1 MIGLHPAVQW
11 IGVLVTLGGGV
22 PGLGGSEVCGG
33 AVDEEATSWRSAGAK
48 VAVEQDST
56 AWLLSAAAAQVAEP
70 LALVVL
76 LTTELR
82 RRSLAEPGK
91 LADRGIL
98 AGGESHATGR
108 KLFLSGAGVA
118 GGGTVSS
125 ASQGVVFECWP
136 APGTLST

>member
-1 MIGLHPAVQW
+1 MEQ
-11 IGVLVTLGGGV
+11 
-22 PGLGGSEVCGG
+22 GSTG
-33 AVDEEATSWRSAGAK
+33 
-48 VAVEQDST
+48 
-56 AWLLSAAAAQVAEP
+56 WLLSAAAAQVAEP

-82 RRSLAEPGK
+82 RWSLAEPGK

-98 AGGESHATGR
+98 AGGASVATGR
-108 KLFLSGAGVA
+108 KLFLGGAGVA